1 MKNADV
7 ELIQR
12 VLAGDDSAFSELVNK
27 YRKSVHA
34 LAWRKVQ
41 DFHIAEDI
49 TQETFLKAY
58 QKLSTLKESQSFAGW
73 LYVIAVNRCKA
84 WLRRKRIRTQS
95 LENTHN
101 AELEKATYSSY
112 VINEKERTAVEA
124 QREVVKK
131 LLAKLQESD
140 RTVIT
145 LYYLGGMTY
154 EEISKFLGVSV
165 SAIKNRLYRARQHL
179 KKEEPMIREA
189 LENYQITPHL
199 TDNIMREISHIKPAT
214 PTGGKPLLPWAV
226 AAASAVLIVLML
238 GLGSQNL
245 IRFQQPYT
253 LDAQAETTIE
263 LVDVPIVLNLD
274 TEPDIHNQLGNPNAV
289 GISENDGQNP
299 EDVLLA
305 AAETEGEDISTPK
318 QQWIQSE
325 PVIGSVVE
333 NLFASDE
340 GELYT
345 VLDAHIYKWQN
356 DRTGWQQLSGDI
368 RDYHDRLDET
378 TLVTDV
384 PIAKWDNTLYILLEN
399 LLLASKD
406 DGKTWDLVH
415 AWPPEYF
422 APRELVFTEHAY
434 WAIFSKSAFRS
445 EDKGKTWQDVDND
458 ELFRGYIFFKAI
470 QNTVFVGTYTGLYR
484 WKTGS
489 WERVEL
495 PVPEALIV
503 HETAA
508 TKNRLY
514 VMAGLGWEFYDDKA
528 VREGRQRTWWI
539 FRSDDLG
546 NSWKDITPTNAWP
559 LKAKSPDIQL
569 IAADDTI
576 MLMGRGMVRS
586 TDAGDTWLP
595 PQTPHT
601 TPIGIKSHWP
611 SVALNE
617 RVFYTVGSGLH
628 RSTNGGK
635 SWSKVN
641 ITPNGRRFG
650 IQNLISYKRNKRMP
664 NMQPTLYGL
673 ANGIVKTTDKGKS
686 WNHIQVEI
694 PMDTSVRE
702 DQPRIMQI
710 VESDGVIYAKAN
722 SDYPFGEMHF
732 YRVSEDG
739 DTLLPIQGIPT
750 LDSRKLRDYLRKAQN
765 PSVKELQ
772 ENCPG
777 ATLYYEN
784 LLKIL
789 NDPQTDRQLKD
800 RIIQIEFQ
808 GSYAVSG
815 GTFYIECNQ
824 KLLRWEPGGTEWQ
837 DIGQEETSLSRGGGN
852 LQLAVSGNTVYVGK
866 RDGHLVVSYDR
877 GDNWIDLTPE
887 LPFPVRIFK
896 KIVVAESAVYVAT
909 DAGIL
914 RSDDGRNWRVVWRA
928 VADAAGTNL
937 IMEDLAVEGTTL
949 YGITKDIG
957 IYRLENDSNIW
968 EQVISEIPESAKVN
982 LTSNGTSLVVAG
994 NTLYL
999 GTQFN
1004 GMFHFNLEE

>member
-1 MKNADV
+1 MKNTDA

-12 VLAGDDSAFSELVNK
+12 VLDGDDSAFSDLVNK
-27 YRKSVHA
+27 YQKSVHA

-49 TQETFLKAY
+49 TQETFLRVY
-58 QKLSTLKESQSFAGW
+58 RRLSSLKEPHSFASW
-73 LYVIAVNRCKA
+73 LYVIATNQCKT
-84 WLRRKRIRTQS
+84 WLSKKRLMHHS
-95 LENTHN
+95 LDTTNN
-101 AELEKATYSSY
+101 SGWEKATYSSY
-112 VINEKERTAVEA
+112 VSAENERTSVEA

-165 SAIKNRLYRARQHL
+165 SAIKNRLYRARQLL
-179 KKEEPMIREA
+179 KKEETMIREA
-189 LENYQITPHL
+189 LEHFKLSPNL
-199 TDNIMREISHIKPAT
+199 TDNIMQEVSRLKPT
-214 PTGGKPLLPWAV
+214 PSPSKPIVPWAV
-226 AAASAVLIVLML
+226 ATASAVLIVLLL

-245 IRFQQPYT
+245 VRFQQPYT
-253 LDAQAETTIE
+253 LDAQAETAIE
-263 LVDVPIVLNLD
+263 LVDAPIVLNVD
-274 TEPDIHNQLGNPNAV
+274 MESDERNQLGNTNAL
-289 GISENDGQNP
+289 GISENVGQKP
-299 EDVLLA
+299 DEVLLA
-305 AAETEGEDISTPK
+305 AADTEEEDKVSTPK
-318 QQWIQSE
+318 QQWIQAG
-325 PVIGSVVE
+325 PIIGSAVE
-333 NLFASDE
+333 NLFATDE

-356 DRTGWQQLSGDI
+356 DSTGWQKLSNDI

-378 TLVTDV
+378 THITDV

-415 AWPPEYF
+415 AWPPKYF
-422 APRELVFTEHAY
+422 SPRQLVFTEHAY

-458 ELFRGYIFFKAI
+458 ELFRGYIFFKAV

-503 HETAA
+503 AQSAA

-514 VMAGLGWEFYDDKA
+514 IMAGLGWEFYDDKA

-546 NSWKDITPTNAWP
+546 NSWKDVTPTNAWP
-559 LKAKSPDIQL
+559 LKAEAPDIQF
-569 IAADDTI
+569 IAAGKTFL
-576 MLMGRGMVRS
+576 LMGKGMVRS

-595 PQTPHT
+595 PQAPHT

-617 RVFYTVGSGLH
+617 RVFYTVGRGLH
-628 RSTNGGK
+628 RSTDGGK

-641 ITPNGRRFG
+641 ITPNRRWFG
-650 IQNLISYKRNKRMP
+650 IQNLISYKRNERVP
-664 NMQPTLYGL
+664 SPQPTLYGL
-673 ANGIVKTTDKGKS
+673 ANGIVKTTDKGKT
-686 WNHIQVEI
+686 WKYIQVDMS
-694 PMDTSVRE
+694 MDTSVRE

-710 VESDGVIYAKAN
+710 AESDGVIYARGN
-722 SDYPFGEMHF
+722 SDYPFGEMNF

-739 DTLLPIQGIPT
+739 DTLLPIKGVPT

-784 LLKIL
+784 LLEIL
-789 NDPQTDRQLKD
+789 NDPQTNQQLKD
-800 RIIQIEFQ
+800 RIIRIEFQ

-815 GTFYIECNQ
+815 ETFYIECNQ

-837 DIGQEETSLSRGGGN
+837 DIGQEETSPGRGGGN
-852 LQLAVSGNTVYVGK
+852 LQLAVSGDTIYVGK
-866 RDGHLVVSYDR
+866 RDGHLVVSFDR
-877 GDNWIDLTPE
+877 GDNWIDLTPA

-896 KIVVAESAVYVAT
+896 KIVVAASAVYVAT

-914 RSDDGRNWRVVWRA
+914 RSDDGRNWRVV
-928 VADAAGTNL
+928 ADVAGTNL
-937 IMEDLAVEGTTL
+937 IMEELAADGTTL
-949 YGITKDIG
+949 YGITKDAG
-957 IYRLENDSNIW
+957 IYRLGNDSDAW
-968 EQVISEIPESAKVN
+968 EQIISEIPESAKVN
-982 LTSNGTSLVVAG
+982 LTSSGTSLVVAG